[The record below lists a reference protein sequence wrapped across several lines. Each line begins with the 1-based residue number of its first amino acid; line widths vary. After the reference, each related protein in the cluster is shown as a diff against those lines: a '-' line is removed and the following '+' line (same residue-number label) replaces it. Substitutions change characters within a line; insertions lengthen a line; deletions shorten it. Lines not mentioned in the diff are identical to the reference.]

1 MFGVP
6 RMSEK
11 RIDVVVVKIGAV
23 IIVMLA
29 LQHLSSYLSW
39 MAVTSEWPAAVF
51 AVIALSFFLPVMMAA
66 ILWFFPTTIVG
77 ALSQIEEPAESP
89 VYSPQLI
96 LMIGISLIGLFVLIS
111 GLLDIIFWESTWQ
124 IVQQSESRN
133 DPVSPQ
139 RLASRVTNFAR
150 LLFGFGLLFGRR
162 AIADW
167 IYGIRFA
174 GRRAPK

>member
-1 MFGVP
+1 MP
-6 RMSEK
+6 ER

-23 IIVMLA
+23 IIVTLA

-51 AVIALSFFLPVMMAA
+51 AVITLSFFLPVIMAS

-77 ALSQIEEPAESP
+77 TLSQTREPTEP
-89 VYSPQLI
+89 PTYSPELI
-96 LMIGISLIGLFVLIS
+96 LMIGISLIGLFMLVS

-124 IVQQSESRN
+124 IIQQSEARN

-139 RLASRVTNFAR
+139 TLASRITNIAR

-162 AIADW
+162 KIADW
-167 IYGIRFA
+167 IYGIRRA
-174 GRRAPK
+174 GVRAPK